1 LIGGVAYLCG
11 CGWYRGARAD
21 VRFDDATTLETDAAF
36 PAAFSALLQYLYE
49 HRPSDISGLKA
60 PVWKPEA

>member
-1 LIGGVAYLCG
+1 V
-11 CGWYRGARAD
+11 RGARAD
-21 VRFDDATTLETDAAF
+21 VRFDDTATLETDAAF
-36 PAAFSALLQYLYE
+36 PAAFFALLQYLYE